1 MKKISALALVAAVAA
16 LCGAARA
23 QDTGNA
29 SETVRRAIHVCSA
42 CHGEGGRSTQA
53 AHPSLAGQQPQYLQ
67 QQLKD
72 FRSQSRS
79 EANLKAYMWG
89 VSALLDDAT
98 IAGLAEYY
106 AAQPPQPGHH
116 GGDARQIAAGRRVYE
131 QGLPARGVRA
141 CAGCHGAGAEGA
153 AGFPRLAGQQAAY
166 LVGQLR
172 LFRSTPLRPHGVL
185 MKGETQGMSDSE
197 LRAVAAYLHSL

>member
-1 MKKISALALVAAVAA
+1 MKKLLPLALAVA
-16 LCGAARA
+16 LCSAATA

-29 SETVRRAIHVCSA
+29 PETVRRAIHVCNA
-42 CHGEGGRSTQA
+42 CHGEGGRSTQP

-67 QQLKD
+67 QQLRD

-98 IAGLAEYY
+98 IAGLADYY
-106 AAQPPQPGHH
+106 AAQPPKPGTH
-116 GGDARQIAAGRRVYE
+116 GGDARQLATGRRIYE
-131 QGLPARGVRA
+131 QGLPARGVKA
-141 CAGCHGAGAEGA
+141 CADCHGAAAEGA

-166 LVGQLR
+166 VVGQLKV
-172 LFRSTPLRPHGVL
+172 FRTTPLRPHGVL
-185 MKGETQGMSDSE
+185 MKGELKGMDDAE
-197 LRAVAAYLHSL
+197 MRAVAAYVQSR